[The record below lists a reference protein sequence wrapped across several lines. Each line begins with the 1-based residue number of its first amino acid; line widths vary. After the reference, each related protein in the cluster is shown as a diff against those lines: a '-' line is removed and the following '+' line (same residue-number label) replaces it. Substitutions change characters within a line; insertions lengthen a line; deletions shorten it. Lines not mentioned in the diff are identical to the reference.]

1 MFSSIFQMNF
11 SSQIFFNN
19 INHGYIAAIF
29 LKIFLWLLPFY
40 MLWLFISIMKGC
52 AEQCALQLYQ
62 TSLIIALR
70 GTFLISVSWRRSLS
84 YRNQPI
90 NLQSRS
96 IDDLFCIWYG
106 PLSWKS
112 YSRKIADLFE
122 KNINW
127 TWVSQSI
134 IRWPLKP
141 GFGPKIWKSLHYHKK
156 TLWKSWLV

>member
-1 MFSSIFQMNF
+1 MNF
-11 SSQIFFNN
+11 PSQIFFNN
-19 INHGYIAAIF
+19 INHGYRAAIF
-29 LKIFLWLLPFY
+29 LKKKIVAASILHVVAIYFYYERVRRTMRTAMVSNLLNHSFTRD
-40 MLWLFISIMKGC
+40 LFNFC
-52 AEQCALQLYQ
+52 
-62 TSLIIALR
+62 
-70 GTFLISVSWRRSLS
+70 SWRRFLS
-84 YRNQPI
+84 YGNQPV

-141 GFGPKIWKSLHYHKK
+141 NVWKVLDRRFGRVYI
-156 TLWKSWLV
+156 TT